1 MKKIL
6 IGIGTILIMVC
17 VVLLFVNANGTKKE
31 SQKAKT
37 EACDPATCPSHQTEA
52 KTVTPACGQTG
63 SCTGTC
69 GSKTTGAK

>member
-6 IGIGTILIMVC
+6 IGIGTILIMAF
-17 VVLLFVNANGTKKE
+17 VVILFVNANGSRKE

-37 EACDPATCPSHQTEA
+37 ESCCPASQTEA
-52 KTVTPACGQTG
+52 KTVNSDCGQTG